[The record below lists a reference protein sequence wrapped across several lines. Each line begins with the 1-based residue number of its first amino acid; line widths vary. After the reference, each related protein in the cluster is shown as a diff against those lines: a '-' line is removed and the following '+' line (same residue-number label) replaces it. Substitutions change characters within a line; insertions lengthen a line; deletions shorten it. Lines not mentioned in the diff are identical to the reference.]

1 MVGDVRQRRQ
11 RQKPRYYNEV
21 VVQELVKLWEL
32 VNYSCGKRLLVILP
46 ELIAKLEQFGE
57 VRLTANT
64 NRNLAS
70 SLQALSRNFPGVIRT
85 SREYRS

>member
-1 MVGDVRQRRQ
+1 MGDVRQRRQ

>member
-1 MVGDVRQRRQ
+1 VRQRRQ